1 VSILRVIAKNQN
13 LTRELERGC
22 VDIFSQYN
30 EKQRILPMDYEHALP
45 SFQVVV
51 PNEPYPKRRKIELGL
66 LSRNIAKLE
75 GILDGKI
82 LADELECLVNENSK
96 MTNRLAFTSSE
107 TGNMVSLLIEQNDV
121 QNFFET
127 YLHVTPDG
135 NSLSCLSG
143 GILFQ
148 RLIHLTKALP
158 LLVAEMQKV
167 KILHHALQ
175 WEMCRSLIVVFDWYT
190 STGPEL
196 SQRLLQ
202 IHRHGGYKDLKMQ
215 LLPFADLVD
224 HVIQYVQEGQDKA

>member
-1 VSILRVIAKNQN
+1 
-13 LTRELERGC
+13 
-22 VDIFSQYN
+22 
-30 EKQRILPMDYEHALP
+30 MDYEHALP

-82 LADELECLVNENSK
+82 LADELECLVNENGK

-127 YLHVTPDG
+127 YLHVAPDG
-135 NSLSCLSG
+135 DSLSCLSG

-148 RLIHLTKALP
+148 RLIHSTKALP

-167 KILHHALQ
+167 KILHRALQ

-196 SQRLLQ
+196 SQWLLQ
-202 IHRHGGYKDLKMQ
+202 IHRHGGYEDLKMQ
-215 LLPFADLVD
+215 SPPFADLVD
-224 HVIQYVQEGQDKA
+224 HVIQYVQEGQNKV